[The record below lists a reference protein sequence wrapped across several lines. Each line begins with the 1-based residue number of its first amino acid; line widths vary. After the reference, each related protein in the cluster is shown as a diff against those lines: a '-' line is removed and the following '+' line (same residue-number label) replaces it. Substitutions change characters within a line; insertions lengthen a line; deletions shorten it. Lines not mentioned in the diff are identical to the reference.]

1 MIPCHSVFPE
11 LLNWLWYITWGML
24 LPKEYSLNN
33 QHVLDWEM
41 PLSVSDL
48 MLRAQVVKPTRVS
61 GLNSRNPSLP
71 ILMPSSEFFVK
82 VKFFG
87 N

>member
-1 MIPCHSVFPE
+1 MIPCRSVFPE
-11 LLNWLWYITWGML
+11 LLNWLWCKTWGML

-41 PLSVSDL
+41 P
-48 MLRAQVVKPTRVS
+48 LRAQVVKPTRVS